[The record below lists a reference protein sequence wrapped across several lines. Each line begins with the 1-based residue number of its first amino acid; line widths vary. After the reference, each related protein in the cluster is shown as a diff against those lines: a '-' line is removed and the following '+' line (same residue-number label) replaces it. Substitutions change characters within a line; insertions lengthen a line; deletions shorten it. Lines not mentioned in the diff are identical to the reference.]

1 MKPIRDY
8 FDAWH
13 LALLVILAASATASG
28 VEVSGEQAG
37 RWTLAA
43 SPYIVTGNVVV
54 PEGATLTI
62 EPGVIVKFAG
72 YYSLKVNGTLRA
84 LGSPANRIV
93 FTSGADNEYDDASLA
108 ITNPATSNDWSGI
121 EFTDSSNDAQSRM
134 ENCIIKYCATPL
146 VISRA
151 WPRKMESIT
160 ISHSGR
166 RFVKINGMPIPFE
179 DGAEQDYFIGE
190 DIDKPPATMIATPP
204 GKLETPALLVESS
217 DDLPPERN
225 ETVPLA
231 GPNERGAIRGIV
243 TDVETGRG
251 MSGAN
256 LAAVPLGGVGTAT
269 ETVSSTTGDFELKNL
284 APGLYT
290 ITASSSG
297 YAKKVFPAL
306 VINPGEEKT
315 LDVALPL
322 IGSVFNPAAISA
334 LRHSEKIFGTPAAVS
349 VVEAAPVQLRTLLTV
364 AEHLRAMP
372 AVDFAGTGI
381 NQSLVALRGFND
393 VLASAVLPLTD
404 HRIARLP
411 TLRFNPYNLI
421 PITSDDIERI
431 EIISGSGSALYGPNS
446 ANGVVHFI
454 TKSPFGSEGTT
465 VSAAGGERVEYFG
478 SARHA
483 GSWQNRLGYKI
494 SGQYYRG
501 VDWEYDDPAE
511 PDSFT
516 IGGIKILA
524 PGRDFHVEK
533 IGGEAR
539 VDLRLSDDLTAIG
552 NAGYSRA
559 SDIELTG
566 FGAVQAKKYAYSY
579 LQGRLYYKDF
589 FAQAFFNSIDAG
601 SSYFL
606 RTGAP
611 IIDKSA
617 VRGGQIQHSF
627 LYGDGQ
633 RFTYGL
639 DILQTFPIT
648 QGTLTGRN
656 EAADNTY
663 ENGVFLQSATELSPK
678 ISLLAA
684 LRVDDHSRMKKRI
697 VSPRAAVVYSL
708 SAEHKFHAI
717 YNRGF
722 SAPGAEQ
729 LSFDLLLTDIPR
741 ALPAPFSRSLM
752 TRAIGVPFETGFTFR
767 RDIDGRPLMLSSLAG
782 ADYIPATVNP
792 VWPSLRKILIAGAP
806 ANQQALLN
814 AALPAQLNST
824 VLGDLR
830 KLNSATKN
838 FDPVSDVTDVA
849 PLKPTIT
856 NMLELGYKGL
866 LGEKL
871 FFSANLY
878 HTRVENFISPLAT
891 ETPNVFANA
900 GQLITALQPAV
911 EAIANALVE
920 QGTAPEEA
928 QAQAQAM
935 INNLV
940 TSAANLPLG
949 LISPNEIATNNE
961 IILTYRNFGNISL
974 NGMELSVIYSP
985 SASWKFSGNFSFLS
999 KNFYYQN
1006 AQQPH
1011 DLSLNAPKYKFGAGV
1026 QYHNPANIWEAQLR
1040 WRYVAGFPVKSGVYF
1055 DGVSTYTAV
1064 DLDLGCD
1071 LGKRT
1076 RLFLTAQNALNWRY
1090 RDFAGAPKIGR
1101 LLLARI
1107 AQAF

>member
-1 MKPIRDY
+1 VKPIRDC
-8 FDAWH
+8 FDAWQ
-13 LALLVILAASATASG
+13 LALIAILAASATASG
-28 VEVSGEQAG
+28 VEVSGEQSG

-43 SPYIVTGNVVV
+43 SPYIVTGNIVV
-54 PEGATLTI
+54 PEDATLTI

-84 LGSPANRIV
+84 LGSPTNRIV
-93 FTSGADNEYDDASLA
+93 FTSGADNEYDDIGLA

-121 EFTDSSNDAQSRM
+121 EFTDSSNDVQSRM
-134 ENCIIKYCATPL
+134 ENCIIKYCAAPL

-151 WPRKMESIT
+151 WPRKIESIT

-179 DGAEQDYFIGE
+179 DGAEQDYFVGE
-190 DIDKPPATMIATPP
+190 DIDNPPATMVA
-204 GKLETPALLVESS
+204 A
-217 DDLPPERN
+217 PPENSEISEPAAEPPDDSPERS
-225 ETVPLA
+225 EPVADPS
-231 GPNERGAIRGIV
+231 ERGVIRGIV

-322 IGSVFNPAAISA
+322 VGSAFNPAAISA
-334 LRHSEKIFGTPAAVS
+334 SRHSEKIFDTPAAVS
-349 VVEAAPVQLRTLLTV
+349 VVETAPIQLRTSLTV

-393 VLASAVLPLTD
+393 VFAGAVLPLTD
-404 HRIARLP
+404 HRLARLP
-411 TLRFNPYNLI
+411 ALRFNPYNLI
-421 PITSDDIERI
+421 PLTNDDIERI
-431 EIISGSGSALYGPNS
+431 EIVSGPGSALYGPSS
-446 ANGVVHFI
+446 ANGIVHFI

-465 VSAAGGERVEYFG
+465 VSAGGGERVEYFG

-501 VDWEYDDPAE
+501 LDWEYDDPAE

-516 IGGIKILA
+516 TGGIKTLA
-524 PGRDFHVEK
+524 PGRDFRIEK

-539 VDLRLSDDLTAIG
+539 VDLRLSNDLTAIG

-559 SDIELTG
+559 SNIELTG
-566 FGAVQAKKYAYSY
+566 FGAVQAKRYAHSY
-579 LQGRLYYKDF
+579 LQGRLHYKDF

-601 SSYFL
+601 DSYFL

-611 IIDKSA
+611 IIDKSS
-617 VRGGQIQHSF
+617 VLGGQIQHSF

-663 ENGVFLQSATELSPK
+663 ENGVFLQSATELSTK

-684 LRVDDHSRMKKRI
+684 LRVDDHSRMKKRL

-708 SAEHKFHAI
+708 SAEHKFRAT

-722 SAPGAEQ
+722 NAPSTEH
-729 LSFDLLLTDIPR
+729 LSLDLFLTDIPS

-767 RDIDGRPLMLSSLAG
+767 RDINGRPLMLSSLAG
-782 ADYIPATVNP
+782 ADYIPATVNS

-824 VLGDLR
+824 VFGDLR
-830 KLNSATKN
+830 KLNPATKN
-838 FDPVSDVTDVA
+838 FDPVSDVTDIA

-856 NMLELGYKGL
+856 NTLELGYKGL
-866 LGEKL
+866 FGEKL
-871 FFSANLY
+871 FFAATVY
-878 HTRVENFISPLAT
+878 HTRVENFISPLMV

-900 GQLITALQPAV
+900 QQLIAALQPAT
-911 EAIANALVE
+911 EAITSALIA
-920 QGTAPEEA
+920 QGTTLADA
-928 QAQAQAM
+928 QAQAQAL

-940 TSAANLPLG
+940 ASAANLPLG

-974 NGMELSVIYSP
+974 NGMDLSCIYSP
-985 SASWKFSGNFSFLS
+985 HANWKFSGNFSFLS

-1011 DLSLNAPKYKFGAGV
+1011 DISLNAPKHKFGASV
-1026 QYHNPANIWEAQLR
+1026 QYRNPANTWEAQLR
-1040 WRYVAGFPVKSGVYF
+1040 WRYVGGFPVKSGVYI
-1055 DGVSTYTAV
+1055 DGVETYTAV

-1071 LGKRT
+1071 LGEHT
-1076 RLFLTAQNALNWRY
+1076 RLSLTAQNALNWRY

-1101 LLLARI
+1101 ILLARI
-1107 AQAF
+1107 AQSF

>member
-1 MKPIRDY
+1 MKPIQRC
-8 FDAWH
+8 FDVWH
-13 LALLVILAASATASG
+13 LTLFVILTASAAASG
-28 VEVSGEQAG
+28 VEVSGEQSG

-43 SPYIVTGNVVV
+43 SPYIVTGNIVV
-54 PEGATLTI
+54 PEDKTLTI

-84 LGSPANRIV
+84 LGSPTNRIV
-93 FTSGADNEYDDASLA
+93 FTSGADNEYDDIGLA

-121 EFTDSSNDAQSRM
+121 EFTDSSNDVQSRM
-134 ENCIIKYCATPL
+134 ENCIIKYCAAPL

-151 WPRKMESIT
+151 WPRKIESIT
-160 ISHSGR
+160 ISHCGR

-179 DGAEQDYFIGE
+179 DGAEQDYFVGE
-190 DIDKPPATMIATPP
+190 DIDNPPVTMVATLPENSEVPEPAAEPP
-204 GKLETPALLVESS
+204 G
-217 DDLPPERN
+217 DLPPERS
-225 ETVPLA
+225 EPAA

-243 TDVETGRG
+243 TAVETGRG

-256 LAAVPLGGVGTAT
+256 LEAIPLGGVGTAT
-269 ETVSSTTGDFELKNL
+269 ETVSSATGDFELKNL

-290 ITASSSG
+290 MTASSSG
-297 YAKKVFPAL
+297 YAKKNFPAL

-322 IGSVFNPAAISA
+322 VGSAFNPVAISA
-334 LRHSEKIFGTPAAVS
+334 SRHPEKVFETPAAVS
-349 VVEAAPVQLRTLLTV
+349 VVEAAPIRLRSALTV
-364 AEHLRAMP
+364 AEHLKAMP

-393 VLASAVLPLTD
+393 VFAGVVLPLAD
-404 HRIARLP
+404 HRLTRLP
-411 TLRFNPYNLI
+411 ALRFSPYNLI
-421 PITSDDIERI
+421 PLTNDDIERI
-431 EIISGSGSALYGPNS
+431 EIVSGPGSALYGPNS

-465 VSAAGGERVEYFG
+465 VSTGGGERVEYFG

-516 IGGIKILA
+516 IGGIKTLA
-524 PGRDFHVEK
+524 PGRDSRVEK
-533 IGGEAR
+533 IGAEAR
-539 VDLRLSDDLTAIG
+539 VDLRLSNDLTAIG

-559 SDIELTG
+559 SNIELTG
-566 FGAVQAKKYAYSY
+566 FGAVQAKRYAHSY
-579 LQGRLYYKDF
+579 LQGRLLYKDF

-601 SSYFL
+601 NSYFL

-611 IIDKSA
+611 IVDKSN
-617 VRGGQIQHSF
+617 VLGGQIQHSF

-663 ENGVFLQSATELSPK
+663 ENGVFLQSATELTPK

-684 LRVDDHSRMKKRI
+684 LRIDDHSRMKKRVI
-697 VSPRAAVVYSL
+697 SPRAAVVYSL
-708 SAEHKFHAI
+708 NAEHKFRAT

-722 SAPGAEQ
+722 STPATEH
-729 LSFDLLLTDIPR
+729 LSLDFFVADIPST
-741 ALPAPFSRSLM
+741 LPTPFPHRLM
-752 TRAIGVPFETGFTFR
+752 ARAIGVPFETGFTFR
-767 RDIDGRPLMLSSLAG
+767 RDTDGRPLMLSLLAPDAG
-782 ADYIPATVNP
+782 YLPATVNFL
-792 VWPSLRKILIAGAP
+792 WPSLREMLIASSP

-814 AALPAQLNST
+814 AALPAQLAST

-830 KLNSATKN
+830 SLNPATKN

-856 NMLELGYKGL
+856 NTLELGYKGL
-866 LGEKL
+866 LREKL
-871 FFSANLY
+871 FFSASVY
-878 HTRVENFISPLAT
+878 HTRGENFIRPLAV
-891 ETPNVFANA
+891 ETPNVFANI
-900 GQLITALQPAV
+900 GQLIAALQPAA

-920 QGTAPEEA
+920 QGATLEDA
-928 QAQAQAM
+928 QVQAQAM
-935 INNLV
+935 INNLAA
-940 TSAANLPLG
+940 SAASLPLG

-974 NGMELSVIYSP
+974 NGMDLSFIYSP

-999 KNFYYQN
+999 KNFFYQN
-1006 AQQPH
+1006 LQQPQ
-1011 DLSLNAPKYKFGAGV
+1011 DLSLNAPKHKFGAGV
-1026 QYHNPANIWEAQLR
+1026 QYRHPANAWEAQLR
-1040 WRYVAGFPVKSGVYF
+1040 WRYVGGFPVNSGVYI
-1055 DGVSTYTAV
+1055 DGVESYTAF

-1071 LGKRT
+1071 LSKRT

-1107 AQAF
+1107 AQTL

>member
-13 LALLVILAASATASG
+13 LALFVILAASSTARG
-28 VEVSGEQAG
+28 AEVSGEQSG

-43 SPYIVTGNVVV
+43 SPYIVTGNVAV
-54 PEGATLTI
+54 PEGRTLTI

-93 FTSGADNEYDDASLA
+93 FTSGADNEYDDLGLA
-108 ITNPATSNDWSGI
+108 ISNPATSNDWSGI
-121 EFTDSSNDAQSRM
+121 EFTDSSNDVQSRM
-134 ENCIIKYCATPL
+134 ENCVIKYCTTPL

-151 WPRKMESIT
+151 WPRKIESIT

-190 DIDKPPATMIATPP
+190 DIDNPPATMAAMPPENSETPEPAAEPP
-204 GKLETPALLVESS
+204 G
-217 DDLPPERN
+217 DLPPERSQPI
-225 ETVPLA
+225 VSPD
-231 GPNERGAIRGIV
+231 ERGAIRGIV

-251 MSGAN
+251 MAGAN
-256 LAAVPLGGVGTAT
+256 LAALPLGGVGTTT
-269 ETVSSTTGDFELKNL
+269 ETVSGAAGDFELKNL

-290 ITASSSG
+290 ITASSNG

-322 IGSVFNPAAISA
+322 VGSAFNPAAISA
-334 LRHSEKIFGTPAAVS
+334 SRHPEKIFDTPAAIS
-349 VVEAAPVQLRTLLTV
+349 VVEAAPIRLRSALTV

-372 AVDFAGTGI
+372 GVDFADTGI
-381 NQSLVALRGFND
+381 NQALVALRGFND
-393 VLASAVLPLTD
+393 FFAGAVLPLTD
-404 HRIARLP
+404 HRITRLP
-411 TLRFNPYNLI
+411 ALRFSPYNLI
-421 PITSDDIERI
+421 PLTNDDVESI
-431 EIISGSGSALYGPNS
+431 EIVSGPGSALYGPNS

-465 VSAAGGERVEYFG
+465 LSAGGGERVEYFG

-494 SGQYYRG
+494 SAQYFRG
-501 VDWEYDDPAE
+501 VDWKYEDPAE
-511 PDSFT
+511 PDFFT
-516 IGGIKILA
+516 IGGIKTRA
-524 PGRDFHVEK
+524 PGRDFRVEK
-533 IGGEAR
+533 ISGEAR

-552 NAGYSRA
+552 NAGYSQA

-566 FGAVQAKKYAYSY
+566 FGAVQAKKYAHSY
-579 LQGRLYYKDF
+579 LQSRLLYKDF
-589 FAQAFFNSIDAG
+589 FAQAFYNSIDAG
-601 SSYFL
+601 NSYFL

-611 IIDKSA
+611 IIDKSVA
-617 VRGGQIQHSF
+617 LGGQIQHSF

-656 EAADNTY
+656 EAADNIY
-663 ENGVFLQSATELSPK
+663 ENGVFLQSATELSTK

-684 LRVDDHSRMKKRI
+684 LRVDDHSRMKKRV
-697 VSPRAAVVYSL
+697 VSSRAALVYSL
-708 SAEHKFHAI
+708 STEHKFRAT

-722 SAPGAEQ
+722 SMPGTEQ
-729 LSFDLLLTDIPR
+729 LSFDLLIADIPSS
-741 ALPAPFSRSLM
+741 LPTPFSQRLM
-752 TRAIGVPFETGFTFR
+752 ARAFGVPFETGFTFR
-767 RDIDGRPLMLSSLAG
+767 RDTGGRPLMLSPLAPEAG
-782 ADYIPATVNP
+782 YLPATVNSI
-792 VWPSLRKILIAGAP
+792 WPSLREILIASSP

-814 AALPAQLNST
+814 TALPAQLNGT

-830 KLNSATKN
+830 KLNPTTKK
-838 FDPVSDVTDVA
+838 FDPFSDITDVA

-856 NMLELGYKGL
+856 NTLELGYKGL
-866 LGEKL
+866 FGEML
-871 FFSANLY
+871 FFSANVY
-878 HTRVENFISPLAT
+878 HTRIENFISPLAV
-891 ETPNVFANA
+891 ETPNVFANTQ
-900 GQLITALQPAV
+900 QLTAALQPA
-911 EAIANALVE
+911 AKTIANALIA
-920 QGTAPEEA
+920 QGTAPEDA
-928 QAQAQAM
+928 PAQAQAM

-940 TSAANLPLG
+940 TAAANLPLG
-949 LISPNEIATNNE
+949 VISPNEIATNNE
-961 IILTYRNFGNISL
+961 IILTYRNFGDIAL
-974 NGMELSVIYSP
+974 NGMELSFIYSP
-985 SASWKFSGNFSFLS
+985 NASWKFSGNFSYLS
-999 KNFYYQN
+999 KNFFHQT
-1006 AQQPH
+1006 AQQAHAP
-1011 DLSLNAPKYKFGAGV
+1011 LLNAPKHKFGAGV
-1026 QYHNPANIWEAQLR
+1026 QYRDPANAWEAQLR
-1040 WRYVAGFPVKSGVYF
+1040 WRYVGGFPVKSGVYF
-1055 DGVSTYTAV
+1055 DGVETYTAV

-1076 RLFLTAQNALNWRY
+1076 RLFLTVQNALNWRH
-1090 RDFAGAPKIGR
+1090 RNFAGAPKIGR

-1107 AQAF
+1107 AQTF